1 MHFPQGFKFMDE
13 VKKII
18 ENIKKGNIAP
28 VYFLM
33 GDEPYFIDVISD
45 YIEKNILSEDEK
57 GFNQMVLYGQDVSV
71 SDIVNNA
78 KRFPMMAPY
87 QVIIIKEAQ
96 NLGNSVEDLVSYVEN
111 YIPTTILVFCYKYKT
126 LDKRKK
132 LVKVLAKNGVLLE
145 SKKLYENQ
153 VSAWI
158 PTVFK
163 DKGYTITAKATQML
177 VEFLGTDLSRI
188 HNEIN
193 KLAVVVPA
201 GTEITPEIIE
211 KNIGISK
218 DFNNFELRKAIGE
231 RDELKAVRIIKYF
244 ADNPKDNP
252 LVVTLGTLYN
262 FFQQLLTYHGLT
274 NQSDSNVASA
284 LKISPFFVKEYHTA
298 ARNFPMKK
306 VSAIIAG
313 LREIDVKSKGV
324 GAVSATQAD
333 LLKDIIIYILR
344 T

>member
-1 MHFPQGFKFMDE
+1 MDE

-18 ENIKKGNIAP
+18 ENIKNGKIAP

-57 GFNQMVLYGQDVSV
+57 GFNQMVLYGQDISV
-71 SDIVNNA
+71 ADIVNNA

-96 NLGNSVEDLVSYVEN
+96 NLGASVEDLAPYVEN
-111 YIPTTILVFCYKYKT
+111 YTPTTILVLCYKYKT

-132 LVKVLAKNGVLLE
+132 LVKALAKNCVLFE
-145 SKKLYENQ
+145 SKKLYDSQ
-153 VSAWI
+153 VISWI

-163 DKGYTITAKATQML
+163 QKGYVIHPKATQML
-177 VEFLGTDLSRI
+177 VEFLGTDLNRI
-188 HNEIN
+188 QNEID
-193 KLAVVVPA
+193 KLAIVVPPN
-201 GTEITPEIIE
+201 TEITPELIE

-231 RDELKAVRIIKYF
+231 RDEFKAVRIINYF

-252 LVVTLGTLYN
+252 IVVTLGTLYT
-262 FFQQLLTYHGLT
+262 FFQQLLAYHGLT
-274 NQSDSNVASA
+274 DQSDRNVASV
-284 LKISPFFVKEYHTA
+284 LKINPYFVKEYHTA
-298 ARNFPMKK
+298 ARNYPMKK
-306 VSAIIAG
+306 VSGIIAG
-313 LREIDVKSKGV
+313 LREIDMRGKGV
-324 GAVSATQAD
+324 GATNASQSD
-333 LLKDIIIYILR
+333 LLKDLIINILR
-344 T
+344 S

>member
-1 MHFPQGFKFMDE
+1 MDE

-18 ENIKKGNIAP
+18 DNIKKGNIAP

-33 GDEPYFIDVISD
+33 GEEPYFIDIVSD
-45 YIEKNILSEDEK
+45 YIENNVLSEDEK

-71 SDIVNNA
+71 ADIVNNA

-87 QVIIIKEAQ
+87 QVIIVKEAQ
-96 NLGNSVEDLVSYVEN
+96 NLGNAVEDLVSYVEN
-111 YIPTTILVFCYKYKT
+111 YTPTTILVLCYKYKT

-132 LVKVLAKNGVLLE
+132 LVKSLAKSCVLLE
-145 SKKLYENQ
+145 SKKMYENQ

-158 PTVFK
+158 PTAFK
-163 DKGYTITAKATQML
+163 GKGYTISAKATQML

-193 KLAVVVPA
+193 KLAVIIPPN
-201 GTEITPEIIE
+201 TEITPEIIE

-252 LVVTLGTLYN
+252 IVVTLGTLYG
-262 FFQQLLTYHGLT
+262 FFQQLLTYHGLAD
-274 NQSDSNVASA
+274 QSDSSVANA
-284 LKISPFFVKEYHTA
+284 LKISPFFVKEYHVA
-298 ARNFPMKK
+298 ARKFPMKK

-313 LREIDVKSKGV
+313 LREIDLKSKGV
-324 GAVSATQAD
+324 GAVTATQAD
-333 LLKDIIIYILR
+333 LLKEIIIHILR

>member
-1 MHFPQGFKFMDE
+1 MDE

-18 ENIKKGNIAP
+18 ENIKNGKIAP

-33 GDEPYFIDVISD
+33 GEEPYFIDIISD
-45 YIEKNILSEDEK
+45 YIQNNVLSEDEK

-96 NLGNSVEDLVSYVEN
+96 NLGNSVEDLAAYVEN
-111 YIPTTILVFCYKYKT
+111 YSPTTILVICYKYKT

-132 LVKVLAKNGVLLE
+132 LVKALTKNCVLFE

-153 VSAWI
+153 VSTWI
-158 PTVFK
+158 PTIFK
-163 DKGYTITAKATQML
+163 EKGFVIHPKATQML

-188 HNEIN
+188 HNEIE
-193 KLAVVVPA
+193 KLTLVVPK
-201 GTEITPEIIE
+201 GIEISPEIIE

-231 RDELKAVRIIKYF
+231 KDEFKAVRIAKYF

-252 LVVTLGTLYN
+252 IVVTLGTLYT
-262 FFQQLLTYHGLT
+262 FFQQLLTYHGLSEH
-274 NQSDSNVASA
+274 SDKNVASV
-284 LKISPFFVKEYHTA
+284 LKINPFFVKEYHTA
-298 ARNFPMKK
+298 ARNYPMKK

-313 LREIDVKSKGV
+313 LRDIDVKSKGV
-324 GAVSATQAD
+324 GAVNASQSD
-333 LLKDIIIYILR
+333 LLKDLIINILR
-344 T
+344 S

>member
-1 MHFPQGFKFMDE
+1 MNE
-13 VKKII
+13 VEKII
-18 ENIKKGNIAP
+18 NDIKNGKIAP

-33 GDEPYFIDVISD
+33 GEEPYFIDVISD
-45 YIEKNILSEDEK
+45 YIQNNILSEDEK

-96 NLGNSVEDLVSYVEN
+96 HLGNAIEDLTPYVETPS
-111 YIPTTILVFCYKYKT
+111 PTTILVLCYKYKT

-132 LVKVLAKNGVLLE
+132 LVKVLAKNNVLFE
-145 SKKLYENQ
+145 SKKLYDNQ
-153 VSAWI
+153 VANWI
-158 PTVFK
+158 PSILKEKKFV
-163 DKGYTITAKATQML
+163 ITPKATQML

-188 HNEIN
+188 HNEIE
-193 KLAVVVPA
+193 KLTIIVPK
-201 GTEITPEIIE
+201 GTEISPEIIE

-231 RDELKAVRIIKYF
+231 KNELKAVQIIKYF

-252 LVVTLGTLYN
+252 IVVTLGTLYT
-262 FFQQLLTYHGLT
+262 FFQQLLSYHGLSEH
-274 NQSDSNVASA
+274 SDKNVATA
-284 LKISPFFVKEYHTA
+284 LKINPFFVKEYHTA
-298 ARNFPMKK
+298 ARNYPMKK

-313 LREIDVKSKGV
+313 LRDIDVKSKGV
-324 GAVSATQAD
+324 GAVNSSQAD
-333 LLKDIIIYILR
+333 LLKDLIINILR
-344 T
+344 N

>member
-1 MHFPQGFKFMDE
+1 MDE

-18 ENIKKGNIAP
+18 ENIKNGKIAP

-57 GFNQMVLYGQDVSV
+57 GFNQMVLYGQDISV
-71 SDIVNNA
+71 ADIVNNA

-96 NLGNSVEDLVSYVEN
+96 NLGASVEDLAPYVEN
-111 YIPTTILVFCYKYKT
+111 YTPTTILVLCYKYKT

-132 LVKVLAKNGVLLE
+132 LVKALAKNCVLFE
-145 SKKLYENQ
+145 SKKLYDSQ
-153 VSAWI
+153 VISWI

-163 DKGYTITAKATQML
+163 QKGYVIHPKATQML
-177 VEFLGTDLSRI
+177 VEFLGTDLNRI
-188 HNEIN
+188 QNEID
-193 KLAVVVPA
+193 KLAIVVPPN
-201 GTEITPEIIE
+201 TEITPELVE

-231 RDELKAVRIIKYF
+231 RDEFKAVRIINYF

-252 LVVTLGTLYN
+252 IVVTLGTLYT
-262 FFQQLLTYHGLT
+262 FFQQLLAYHGLT
-274 NQSDSNVASA
+274 DQSDRNVASV
-284 LKISPFFVKEYHTA
+284 LKINPYFVKEYHTA
-298 ARNFPMKK
+298 ARNYPMKK
-306 VSAIIAG
+306 VSGIIAG
-313 LREIDVKSKGV
+313 LREIDMRGKGV
-324 GAVSATQAD
+324 GATNAS
-333 LLKDIIIYILR
+333 
-344 T
+344 